1 MSATE
6 TVSVL
11 MTDLVDSTA
20 TAGRIGPEAAE
31 RLRTEHFGLL
41 RGALGRTAGREV
53 KNLGDGLMAVFDSAG
68 QSLACAVEMQRMVD
82 ARNRRSQE
90 RLGVRIGVSVGDAT
104 LEDGDYFG
112 GPVVESARLCAR
124 AAGGQIVVN
133 ALVRQLAGSCAGHR
147 FQALG
152 RLELKGITEPVHA
165 FELRWEPVHGH
176 GYGRRARARRW
187 LSGRT
192 RDRRPAEERIRVLVV
207 DDQRIIRDGLTI
219 LVGRIDGVEVVGTAG
234 DGVEALERATAEGPD
249 VVLMDLGMPRMEGTQ
264 ATRAIRSALPRT
276 QVLVLSTYA
285 DHESLLSALHAGARG
300 YLTKNA
306 STGEIERAI
315 RELVA
320 GRTHLDHEIQQRLVE
335 AVYERGLA

>member
-133 ALVRQLAGSCAGHR
+133 ALVRQLAG
-147 FQALG
+147 
-152 RLELKGITEPVHA
+152 P
-165 FELRWEPVHGH
+165 
-176 GYGRRARARRW
+176 
-187 LSGRT
+187 
-192 RDRRPAEERIRVLVV
+192 
-207 DDQRIIRDGLTI
+207 
-219 LVGRIDGVEVVGTAG
+219 
-234 DGVEALERATAEGPD
+234 ATAIAS
-249 VVLMDLGMPRMEGTQ
+249 R
-264 ATRAIRSALPRT
+264 RSGAL
-276 QVLVLSTYA
+276 S
-285 DHESLLSALHAGARG
+285 
-300 YLTKNA
+300 
-306 STGEIERAI
+306 
-315 RELVA
+315 
-320 GRTHLDHEIQQRLVE
+320 
-335 AVYERGLA
+335 